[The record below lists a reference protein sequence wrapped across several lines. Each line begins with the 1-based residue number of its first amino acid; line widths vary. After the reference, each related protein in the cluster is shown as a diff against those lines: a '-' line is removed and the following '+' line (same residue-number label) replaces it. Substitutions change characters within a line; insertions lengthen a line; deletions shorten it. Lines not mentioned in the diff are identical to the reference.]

1 MPRAHSE
8 KNKPNQKEI
17 MVKIA
22 QIKEM
27 NRNFLSDIGKLEYIP
42 RDKLVELDYLKKF
55 EKQAPWLEKLLKLKN
70 KNGEITEEN
79 QESEDILSDRQNLL
93 KKLLVN
99 IESSPKKRNQFI
111 KQFLEQNSVIEKA
124 DREILIKS
132 YENLPSEKLKKELKN
147 ILDIF
152 GK

>member
-1 MPRAHSE
+1 MPRANPE
-8 KNKPNQKEI
+8 KYKRNQKEI

-27 NRNFLSDIGKLEYIP
+27 NRDFLSVIGKLEHIP
-42 RDKLVELDYLKKF
+42 RDKLVELVYLEKF
-55 EKQAPWLEKLLKLKN
+55 EKQAPWLKKSLKIKN
-70 KNGEITEEN
+70 KNGEIIEEN
-79 QESEDILSDRQNLL
+79 PESEDILTDKQNLI

-99 IESSPKKRNQFI
+99 IKSSPKKRNHLI
-111 KQFLEQNSVIEKA
+111 KQFLEKNSVIEKA

-132 YENLPSEKLKKELKN
+132 YEDLPNEKLEKELNN
-147 ILDIF
+147 ILEIF

>member
-8 KNKPNQKEI
+8 KNEPNQKEI
-17 MVKIA
+17 LGKIA

-27 NRNFLSDIGKLEYIP
+27 NSNFLNLIGKLEYIP
-42 RDKLVELDYLKKF
+42 RDKLVELDYLKKC
-55 EKQAPWLEKLLKLKN
+55 EKHAPWLEKSLKLKN
-70 KNGEITEEN
+70 KNGEIIEEN
-79 QESEDILSDRQNLL
+79 EMEDILSDRQNLL

-111 KQFLEQNSVIEKA
+111 KQFLEQNSLIEKA

-132 YENLPSEKLKKELKN
+132 YESLSSEKLEKELNN
-147 ILDIF
+147 ILEIF

>member
-1 MPRAHSE
+1 MLRANSE
-8 KNKPNQKEI
+8 KYKRNQKEI
-17 MVKIA
+17 MEKIA
-22 QIKEM
+22 QIKEI
-27 NRNFLSDIGKLEYIP
+27 NSDFLSVIGKLEHIP
-42 RDKLVELDYLKKF
+42 RDKLVELDYLEKF
-55 EKQAPWLEKLLKLKN
+55 EKQASWLKKSLKIKN
-70 KNGEITEEN
+70 KNGEILEEN

-124 DREILIKS
+124 DRAILIKS
-132 YENLPSEKLKKELKN
+132 YENLPSEKLEKELNN
-147 ILDIF
+147 ILEIF